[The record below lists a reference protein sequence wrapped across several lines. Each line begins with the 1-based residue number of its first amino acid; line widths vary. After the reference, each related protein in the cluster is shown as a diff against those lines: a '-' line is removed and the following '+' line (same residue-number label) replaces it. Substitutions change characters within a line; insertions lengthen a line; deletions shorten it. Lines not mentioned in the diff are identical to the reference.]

1 MKINK
6 YSLTFTIFSIILI
19 TFIIYNTLC
28 SKKNIEPYS
37 NISSTPTLLTD
48 DKYYTSTPDLWD
60 KNKTKPLIGGQKFY
74 NVNITIKDGDAL
86 VDSVESPGSSIAG
99 AHAGAHAGAG
109 AGAGADTGPDTGPGA
124 HAGAGAGAHAG
135 AGADTGPGAD
145 TGSIKPMD
153 FGNFSNLVKCK
164 NLEGATVCEGEACK
178 NYVPTEVITCKSQSD
193 ESTTSSNQYDCDRN
207 DKGDCINKY
216 EIARK
221 EAERLA
227 EIERKIKQEAEILAQ
242 KEKAAKN
249 EAERLAAKKEK
260 EQKEAQAREAE
271 NKRRAAEEAA
281 AKQKAEEAARVEAA
295 RVEAARVEAARIE
308 AARVE
313 AVRVEAARVEA
324 VRVEA
329 ARVEAARV
337 EQQRLAEPKINCKG
351 EWIKTTDCSS
361 DCKGGFLKEI
371 YKIITKPSINGEKCP
386 VSENSKRNSNQPCND
401 HLLCSGKYKIKTTSH
416 GPGKQPAGWGLSA
429 WNAHGA
435 KRNDSSSWIA
445 VHQGDHWPMIWD
457 VTKNNN
463 NTYNIKTTSHGPG
476 KQPAGWGLSA
486 WNAHGAKRNNSSS
499 RVAVHSGDYWPMKWN
514 IIPGN
519 KKDTWRINTT
529 AHGPGKQPAG
539 WGLSA
544 WHAHGAKRNGSSS
557 WVNVHSGDYW
567 PMNWKFIK
575 V

>member
-99 AHAGAHAGAG
+99 AHAGAGAG
-109 AGAGADTGPDTGPGA
+109 ADTGPGA
-124 HAGAGAGAHAG
+124 HAGAGAGADTG
-135 AGADTGPGAD
+135 PGVDTGPGAD

-260 EQKEAQAREAE
+260 EQKEAEAREAE
-271 NKRRAAEEAA
+271 KKRKAAEEAA

-295 RVEAARVEAARIE
+295 RVEAARVEAAR
-308 AARVE
+308 
-313 AVRVEAARVEA
+313 
-324 VRVEA
+324 
-329 ARVEAARV
+329 VEAARV
-337 EQQRLAEPKINCKG
+337 EQQRLAELKEKKCLRKVTAKRIHSQHDSWGMDLKFYCDGDPVHIGNNNKNETNKTSYGNIKDSCPLEVNKSNWDKDQADHHKDVGDRFDITVGDCENVS
-351 EWIKTTDCSS
+351 EWKDCSWENEK
-361 DCKGGFLKEI
+361 CKNDTPIDQLIKYGTTNKKGKKCTGAMEENGI
-371 YKIITKPSINGEKCP
+371 ECYNYYKIIPGQEWTCN
-386 VSENSKRNSNQPCND
+386 NSKGDPVR
-401 HLLCSGKYKIKTTSH
+401 GIK
-416 GPGKQPAGWGLSA
+416 KQC
-429 WNAHGA
+429 
-435 KRNDSSSWIA
+435 WIS
-445 VHQGDHWPMIWD
+445 Q
-457 VTKNNN
+457 
-463 NTYNIKTTSHGPG
+463 
-476 KQPAGWGLSA
+476 
-486 WNAHGAKRNNSSS
+486 
-499 RVAVHSGDYWPMKWN
+499 
-514 IIPGN
+514 
-519 KKDTWRINTT
+519 
-529 AHGPGKQPAG
+529 
-539 WGLSA
+539 
-544 WHAHGAKRNGSSS
+544 
-557 WVNVHSGDYW
+557 
-567 PMNWKFIK
+567 
-575 V
+575 